1 MTEVPSDSV
10 APGLSI
16 RYAGNLESF
25 RVEEQVALCAFTSAQ
40 RTTLEDFL
48 AEALAGLK
56 LGVFV
61 KVLTSFKLEV
71 LVKALAGL
79 LPETEPSFV
88 LLELLLLLVFLLS
101 KPV

>member
-10 APGLSI
+10 APGHSI
-16 RYAGNLESF
+16 RYGNFESF
-25 RVEEQVALCAFTSAQ
+25 IVEEHVDLCAFISAQ

-48 AEALAGLK
+48 AESLAGLK

-61 KVLTSFKLEV
+61 KVLGSFKLDV

-79 LPETEPSFV
+79 LLEAELCFE
-88 LLELLLLLVFLLS
+88 LLELLL
-101 KPV
+101 